1 MRHIYVNSYLDAPE
15 TARYILRKQE
25 NCWIL
30 EEYKNGSNLVL
41 KEFPVNIGHD
51 KEPFDSALAECAKII
66 GRSKLYVEKPVYRR
80 TDVL

>member
-1 MRHIYVNSYLDAPE
+1 MRHIYVNSYLDAPK

-30 EEYKNGSNLVL
+30 EEYRNGSNMVL
-41 KEFPVNIGHD
+41 KEFPANIGHD
-51 KEPFDSALAECAKII
+51 KEPFASALAECAKIVGHSI
-66 GRSKLYVEKPVYRR
+66 LYVEEPVYRR

>member
-1 MRHIYVNSYLDAPE
+1 MRHIYVNSYLDAPK

-30 EEYKNGSNLVL
+30 EEYKNGSNMVL
-41 KEFPVNIGHD
+41 KEFPANIGHD
-51 KEPFDSALAECAKII
+51 KEPFDSALAECAKIVCHSI
-66 GRSKLYVEKPVYRR
+66 QYVEEPVYRR